1 VMEEIALLPLL
12 TESWAFL
19 DNFRTSGDGFQA
31 LEDVVL
37 VGGPWMADE
46 A

>member
-1 VMEEIALLPLL
+1 MARDEVSNLARR
-12 TESWAFL
+12 TETLVGHLS
-19 DNFRTSGDGFQA
+19 NFRGGFQA

-37 VGGPWMADE
+37 VGSPWMADE